1 MGKAPRRSPPDEAYQ
16 EGPLLAPCES
26 EKAETIST
34 GADGETSRREPPSQP
49 RLLSSLLPAAALPS
63 ASRSRW
69 LEETSRAEL
78 VRSTAFLASA
88 RSAAEGA
95 VSAFGDGSLA
105 WLGFEAPQG
114 SNISTSNIS
123 TSNISTSNISTS
135 TISKSNINPS
145 NTNTSNIST
154 SNIST
159 SNSSGS
165 SPTGGSSSDNTAEVY
180 CFLPNGPQGQQ
191 TLQQKRDS
199 TQLLGEQVNTS
210 STPMPISSAIATS
223 SNSGAHSSNTVR
235 SSNTLSP
242 PSTRHW
248 AYLWFRRLLRSS
260 AALLPPG
267 LYGGGSLLGS
277 QTLHHEAAVPSIA
290 ASAAKI
296 TGPTQE
302 PRAAAAPPTAQDTP
316 DYLECCHAVPRRSS
330 STAFL
335 PESFSVDAPGCAP
348 DTATSVSLTSAAGAS
363 AFVAFLPGA
372 AASTAVTPVAAD
384 GLNDAAATAAIRA
397 VADVEDLGNGGC
409 LPWEP
414 SVHEPSDDNCKNS
427 SFTDT
432 ADGSDGLAIRLKHEQ
447 QVQSKLKQQKE
458 KERQRLQQQG
468 RRQHEVR
475 LLAAAAARLCLEAL
489 AATERSL
496 RLATDLVG
504 QLKGSLE
511 PVFPWGRFLRDAVEA
526 QAKMRTF
533 LPHRL
538 PICFA
543 AGQMVSLHQQLHG
556 KSLNVVSSTSNISPF
571 PPLLVLPPLPVRQKN
586 REMLL
591 LLYHQQQQER
601 LPKRAAPPHLPSYCE
616 TSKASFVTMGLPVR
630 LTKHLVPSA
639 NDGSEIPKASCPIP
653 HEFPITSIGR
663 SSERLSQQGA
673 TADCSCRF
681 CSAAEGY
688 LPGAF
693 PWLGGSSIAASL
705 CSFNSGKN
713 SVRGLS
719 RDPFDSGED
728 VGLLDY
734 KLVLDRAEMLLTLV
748 AEQIAAAAIAQTSQ
762 ASACGSSIQANEPS
776 TDSWAPKCHIR
787 KGAQLNTPGSPD
799 STIVRI
805 PGFLEA
811 AAVAPNPSLTD
822 AAAMYI
828 SVGDSAAAAVEAAAD
843 LNVAPILCS
852 GVSLRLVASRVLLEF
867 LEGANACTQLRFKV
881 AELTKWLDHLRLVSK
896 ELSDQYQQ

>member
-105 WLGFEAPQG
+105 W
-114 SNISTSNIS
+114 
-123 TSNISTSNISTS
+123 
-135 TISKSNINPS
+135 
-145 NTNTSNIST
+145 
-154 SNIST
+154 
-159 SNSSGS
+159 
-165 SPTGGSSSDNTAEVY
+165 
-180 CFLPNGPQGQQ
+180 
-191 TLQQKRDS
+191 
-199 TQLLGEQVNTS
+199 
-210 STPMPISSAIATS
+210 
-223 SNSGAHSSNTVR
+223 
-235 SSNTLSP
+235 
-242 PSTRHW
+242 
-248 AYLWFRRLLRSS
+248 RLLRSS

-296 TGPTQE
+296 TEPTQE

-432 ADGSDGLAIRLKHEQ
+432 ADGSEWGDLWQAAAAWADCGGAAALGGDSLLLAAELLKVAAAVAAATGVRYCSGLAIRLKHEQ

-475 LLAAAAARLCLEAL
+475 LLAAAAARLCLKAL

-504 QLKGSLE
+504 ELSCRI
-511 PVFPWGRFLRDAVEA
+511 VFRSALLL
-526 QAKMRTF
+526 AKWCLSISSSTASRWCCCPNPAMG
-533 LPHRL
+533 
-538 PICFA
+538 A
-543 AGQMVSLHQQLHG
+543 A
-556 KSLNVVSSTSNISPF
+556 TSNISPF

-616 TSKASFVTMGLPVR
+616 TSKASFVTGGLPVR